1 MGWGS
6 IIYLAAITGISPD
19 LYEAATIDGAGRLRK
34 IWNVTLPCIRGTMV
48 TLLIMNL
55 GRVMGSN
62 FERLDSFGN
71 VQVKEFQY
79 QLAIYI
85 YEKGLAGG
93 NFSRATAVGLFQ
105 SLVGLILVL
114 TSDRVSKALGEDGL
128 LYGGMDNLTT
138 VPAEKKKSLFKGV
151 NRVRVSDFAIAFVI
165 LLLSL
170 TCIIP
175 FIHIAAKSIS
185 SNSAVLA
192 KQVYLWPKGLNFDA
206 YISIFRDGQLTH
218 AMLYTI
224 WMTFLFTVIGLAVT
238 VLAAY
243 PLARRELKGRAVIA
257 FIIMFT
263 MYFSAGLIPEYL
275 LYKDLKLLNT
285 MWVLVLPLSF
295 SPYNMLIMRSFIRST
310 IPDSLYE
317 AANLDGADHFQ
328 ILGRIVLPL
337 SKPILATLALFY
349 AVGRWNAYADAKYY
363 ITTKALQPLQY
374 LLSNMVLN
382 SGQDAFSLS
391 EAAAAESTPEVLQ
404 AAVVMFATLPILVVY
419 PFVQKYFVQG
429 TMIGAVKG

>member
-1 MGWGS
+1 MS
-6 IIYLAAITGISPD
+6 T
-19 LYEAATIDGAGRLRK
+19 
-34 IWNVTLPCIRGTMV
+34 VTT
-48 TLLIMNL
+48 
-55 GRVMGSN
+55 
-62 FERLDSFGN
+62 
-71 VQVKEFQY
+71 
-79 QLAIYI
+79 
-85 YEKGLAGG
+85 
-93 NFSRATAVGLFQ
+93 
-105 SLVGLILVL
+105 
-114 TSDRVSKALGEDGL
+114 
-128 LYGGMDNLTT
+128 
-138 VPAEKKKSLFKGV
+138 EKKTSLFKGV
-151 NRVRVSDFAIAFVI
+151 NRVRVSDFVIAFII

-175 FIHIAAKSIS
+175 FLHIAAKSIS
-185 SNSAVLA
+185 SNTAVLS
-192 KQVYLWPKGLNFDA
+192 KRVYLWPEDINFDA
-206 YISIFRDGQLTH
+206 YVSIFRDGQLTH
-218 AMLYTI
+218 SMVYTI
-224 WMTFLFTVIGLAVT
+224 WMTFLFTLIGMIIT
-238 VLAAY
+238 ILAAY
-243 PLARRELKGRAVIA
+243 PLARRELKGRSVFA
-257 FIIMFT
+257 FILMFT

-275 LYKDLKLLNT
+275 LYKDLKLINT

-328 ILGRIVLPL
+328 ILVKIVLPL

-382 SGQDAFSLS
+382 SGQDAVSLS
-391 EAAAAESTPEVLQ
+391 EAAAQESTPEVLQ
-404 AAVVMFATLPILVVY
+404 AAVVMFATLPIMMIY